1 MAEDKFDHLM
11 PLNVGEVYSLSR
23 KQRADMLGS
32 RSRQFNLS
40 EGYDRTCRVLIPET
54 VFRSVL

>member
-1 MAEDKFDHLM
+1 MAQDNFNDLM
-11 PLNVGEVYSLSR
+11 PLHVGEVYSLSR

-40 EGYDRTCRVLIPET
+40 ESYDRTCRVLIPET